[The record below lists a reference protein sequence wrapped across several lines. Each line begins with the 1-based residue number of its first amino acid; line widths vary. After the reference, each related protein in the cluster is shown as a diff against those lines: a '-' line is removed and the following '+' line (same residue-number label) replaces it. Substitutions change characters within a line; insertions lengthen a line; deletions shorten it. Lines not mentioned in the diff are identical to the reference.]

1 MTVKDAKDLVI
12 KALTD
17 VENQEAIDLIKDM
30 NTEEFTQ
37 FENELNIK
45 MGNKGKTIR
54 ECSQQIAKTLD
65 AMPYNPHYIYI
76 SMLRLLI
83 SKMTADIKDG
93 EDIVE
98 PLDDL
103 LSVFERVILL
113 YSIDEI
119 LNIDDT
125 SYNFG
130 IKLN

>member
-1 MTVKDAKDLVI
+1 MTAKDLVI

-17 VENQEAIDLIKDM
+17 VGNQEAIDLIKDM

-37 FENELNIK
+37 FEIKLNEE
-45 MGNKGKTIR
+45 MGNKGKIIG
-54 ECSQQIAKTLD
+54 ECSRQIAKTLD
-65 AMPYNPHYIYI
+65 SIPYNPHYIYI
-76 SMLRLLI
+76 SILRLLI
-83 SKMTADIKDG
+83 SKMTADIKEG

-119 LNIDDT
+119 LNIDDMN
-125 SYNFG
+125 YNFD